1 MPGGNKKVTQTYTN
15 MQLLFKY
22 VWPFCYHKA
31 LKGLIYFQFWKKEAM
46 HKKKFSVLKN

>member
-22 VWPFCYHKA
+22 VWPFCYHIRIQ
-31 LKGLIYFQFWKKEAM
+31 IYRTKYILENFWNISYFM
-46 HKKKFSVLKN
+46 LNQ